1 MVEQQHLDEVLANS
15 KLTFEDSVIA
25 KIAGKTAQDVDGILS
40 MNGSFFSDIAD
51 RFRNDIDL
59 TKGID
64 VEVGEKQVAIDMAV
78 ILEYGKDAHQV
89 FEQLTRVITE
99 AVESMTGLTVIEVNV
114 HVNDVMTKK
123 EWQQQSNNAQKDS
136 DQKRVN

>member
-78 ILEYGKDAHQV
+78 ILEYGKNAHQV